1 MNIYIIIIIIIII
14 GWQIET
20 YPRIF
25 FVKCIPPFRG
35 THVTLYVEF
44 KLLYKFSN
52 LVTLVD
58 WRDLNR
64 RGEVSS
70 VPRKKIKEE
79 NKNRQ
84 SLLKSVW

>member
-1 MNIYIIIIIIIII
+1 M
-14 GWQIET
+14 
-20 YPRIF
+20 
-25 FVKCIPPFRG
+25 PPFHG
-35 THVTLYVEF
+35 THVTLYIEF
-44 KLLYKFSN
+44 KLLYKFSI
-52 LVTLVD
+52 LITLVH

-84 SLLKSVW
+84 SLLKTNIIIIIIIGWLIEIVGAKT

>member
-1 MNIYIIIIIIIII
+1 MVGKFKHI
-14 GWQIET
+14 QD
-20 YPRIF
+20 F
-25 FVKCIPPFRG
+25 FLIKRIPPFNG
-35 THVTLYVEF
+35 SHVTLDIEF
-44 KLLYKFSN
+44 KLLYKTSI
-52 LVTLVD
+52 LITLVH

-84 SLLKSVW
+84 SL